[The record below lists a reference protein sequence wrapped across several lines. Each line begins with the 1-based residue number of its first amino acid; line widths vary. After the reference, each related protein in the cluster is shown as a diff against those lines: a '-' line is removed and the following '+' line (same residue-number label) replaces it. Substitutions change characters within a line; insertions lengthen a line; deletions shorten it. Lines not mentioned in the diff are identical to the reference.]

1 MVVSQ
6 QRIDERKL
14 KSDSE
19 FFATFGAVPWTRE
32 KMREKFRWLNTPQ
45 VKHLPLVQRLVWLG
59 QKLKGFPLVKTL
71 SVILLYCIY
80 ERRWI
85 QARAP
90 LGLSIML
97 LSLGTK
103 YKMAKLS

>member
-19 FFATFGAVPWTRE
+19 FFSTFGVVPWTRD

-45 VKHLPLVQRLVWLG
+45 VKYLALAQRLVWLG
-59 QKLKGFPLVKTL
+59 PKSEFL
-71 SVILLYCIY
+71 SV
-80 ERRWI
+80 
-85 QARAP
+85 
-90 LGLSIML
+90 
-97 LSLGTK
+97 
-103 YKMAKLS
+103 